1 MKGSLQRLVYAGG
14 QVHILEGNARP
25 ADAAVLRG
33 SAEMETFTKSRLF
46 RVLVYTILLLVVMF
60 LIVLVR
66 PMLMS
71 VYDFLKAVLAPFLV
85 AMIISYT
92 LNPIV
97 NMLHDRKVPR
107 TAAVLLIYAVFLSV
121 SVVILMNVI
130 PMFMNQVEEL
140 NEHMP
145 ELTMRAQG
153 LVDHFN
159 NNNVLPEAV
168 RDGINRSIGTLE
180 KRIEQWIANFLNN
193 IDSVVNVLFIVM
205 IVPFLA
211 FYMMKDLDVFERAA
225 LQYVPRARRKHAV
238 RLLKDIDAALGSYIR
253 GQLIVSVCVG
263 VLAYIG
269 YLIIGMPYPLLMAG
283 FVSLFDIIPYLG
295 PFFGALPALIMATT
309 ISWKMVLMVIVVNMI
324 CQNLE
329 SNVISPQVVGKSMK
343 MHPLTIILVLL
354 IGGEL
359 AGIVGMILAVPF
371 YAAMK
376 VVVQHV
382 SAYYIHRK
390 TV

>member
-1 MKGSLQRLVYAGG
+1 
-14 QVHILEGNARP
+14 
-25 ADAAVLRG
+25 
-33 SAEMETFTKSRLF
+33 
-46 RVLVYTILLLVVMF
+46 
-60 LIVLVR
+60 
-66 PMLMS
+66 
-71 VYDFLKAVLAPFLV
+71 
-85 AMIISYT
+85 
-92 LNPIV
+92 
-97 NMLHDRKVPR
+97 LH
-107 TAAVLLIYAVFLSV
+107 
-121 SVVILMNVI
+121 
-130 PMFMNQVEEL
+130 
-140 NEHMP
+140 
-145 ELTMRAQG
+145 
-153 LVDHFN
+153 
-159 NNNVLPEAV
+159 
-168 RDGINRSIGTLE
+168 
-180 KRIEQWIANFLNN
+180 NN